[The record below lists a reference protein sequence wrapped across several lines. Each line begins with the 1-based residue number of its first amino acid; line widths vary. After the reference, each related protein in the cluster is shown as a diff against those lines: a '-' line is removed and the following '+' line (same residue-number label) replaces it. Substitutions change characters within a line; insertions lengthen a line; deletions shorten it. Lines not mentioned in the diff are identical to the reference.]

1 VGSFVVVLVACGS
14 LTADSVAVVK
24 SKTLTVLGTLTD
36 EMPVGANVDIWS
48 LQLNPV
54 IMVDGRQISSLEVKS
69 SDNHKLEALADKFVQ
84 ARGRLTLVTG
94 VENAEPPV
102 FELWSIKEHKSK
114 RRGRFLLWV
123 FVAAAF

>member
-1 VGSFVVVLVACGS
+1 MRVVRYVVWLFVAVSVACGS
-14 LTADSVAVVK
+14 VAADSVAVIK

-36 EMPVGANVDIWS
+36 EMSVGANVGIWS

-54 IMVDGRQISSLEVKS
+54 IMVDGRQISSLEVKT
-69 SDNHKLEALADKFVQ
+69 SDSHKLQALADKFVK

-102 FELWSIKEHKSK
+102 FELWSIKEHRSK
-114 RRGRFLLWV
+114 TREK
-123 FVAAAF
+123 

>member
-1 VGSFVVVLVACGS
+1 MRVVRYVVWLFAAALFACGS
-14 LTADSVAVVK
+14 VTADSVAVVK

-36 EMPVGANVDIWS
+36 EMSMGASVGIWS

-69 SDNHKLEALADKFVQ
+69 SDNHKLEALADKFVK

-94 VENAEPPV
+94 VENAEPAV
-102 FELWSIKEHKSK
+102 FELWSIKEHRSK
-114 RRGRFLLWV
+114 TREP
-123 FVAAAF
+123 